1 MSTYFCLLTAIG
13 QASIANAV
21 ALNEDVQL
29 AEMAVGDGNGNPI
42 TPLATMTEL
51 VNEVYRIPVNTIY
64 VDPQDAGHVIAEMVI
79 PSNQG
84 GWTVREVGLF
94 DANGDLF
101 AVGSLP
107 DSVKP
112 ATGEGAGAEMT
123 VRMHLTMSA
132 AQAEAIELKID
143 PTIVLS
149 TRQYVDES
157 IATHSADGDAHPDKA
172 DVGHTHNYEPR
183 TATDTIYIGCG
194 AMTPS
199 VTNGASIETVEDATN
214 GLSRTVG
221 GFANDADSSLEFDFI
236 MPSNWDL
243 GTVFAQIGWT
253 APTASAGDEVRF
265 TLAGVAVNDG
275 EALDAALG
283 AAVNVDDAVVT
294 AGASHTSG
302 ASAAMT
308 VGGTPAT
315 GCRGRFK
322 LTRDADYGTQPLTD
336 VVQGL
341 GILITY
347 GKA

>member
-21 ALNEDVQL
+21 ALNQDVEL
-29 AEMAVGDGNGNPI
+29 SEMAVGDGDGSAI

-64 VDPQDAGHVIAEMVI
+64 IDPQDAGHVVAEMVI

-94 DANGDLF
+94 DVGGNLF

-143 PTIVLS
+143 PTVVLS

-157 IATHSADGDAHPDKA
+157 IATHAVDGDAHPDKA
-172 DVGHTHNYEPR
+172 DADHTHADKADVDHIHETNDVTDLLSAPHEWSKGQRYAQTLLDVVDGAVAWDMEAKPHAVLILDDDVTSLTVFNYKAGGTYEL
-183 TATDTIYIGCG
+183 TILQ
-194 AMTPS
+194 
-199 VTNGASIETVEDATN
+199 DATGGRVCVTPLGVLTPGGDAWEIAMDAYGETLIN
-214 GLSRTVG
+214 FSGRADGATVYLRSYLS
-221 GFANDADSSLEFDFI
+221 ADFK
-236 MPSNWDL
+236 
-243 GTVFAQIGWT
+243 
-253 APTASAGDEVRF
+253 
-265 TLAGVAVNDG
+265 
-275 EALDAALG
+275 
-283 AAVNVDDAVVT
+283 AVV
-294 AGASHTSG
+294 
-302 ASAAMT
+302 
-308 VGGTPAT
+308 
-315 GCRGRFK
+315 
-322 LTRDADYGTQPLTD
+322 
-336 VVQGL
+336 
-341 GILITY
+341 
-347 GKA
+347 